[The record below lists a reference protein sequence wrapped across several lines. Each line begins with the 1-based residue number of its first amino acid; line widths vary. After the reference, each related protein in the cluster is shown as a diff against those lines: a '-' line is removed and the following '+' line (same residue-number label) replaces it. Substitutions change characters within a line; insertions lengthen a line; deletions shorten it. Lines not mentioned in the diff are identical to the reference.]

1 MEMTRVF
8 GTVISLL
15 LMFLLASFL
24 GCEGDQGPEG
34 PQGPPGEPGPPG
46 DPGTLTPPPDM
57 TFGLAITNNSDYDQ
71 NANTLIKLT
80 FQEDPNPNPAENTL
94 VGYKLDKSPILDGQD
109 KGEEDWGTSE
119 LYVSEV
125 ALTNIRGVDNGI
137 GTMSTPV
144 TLRAGYDEEYVYFM
158 VKWKEETAG
167 NDDIEFRPGEN
178 KFPDRWR
185 YDRDSGTWK
194 QQFNEDQLFIYWDI
208 SGIDEWDTQGAALL
222 YHDSDSSIYLD
233 QPGMVDVWHW
243 MAGRTGLIGYLD
255 DGFVQYDE
263 FVLFDEANFFG
274 IRPDQGT
281 AAFIANIQDSLPKW
295 MHREDP
301 NYGGSPPFNMWDA
314 TPFDAGANWDDNA
327 TVLGYVIVLPLGS
340 RADLECNRMG
350 WAIGFP
356 DHWVVEF
363 RRLRNTGHGDDVQF

>member
-8 GTVISLL
+8 GTFVSLL

-24 GCEGDQGPEG
+24 GCEGDQGPQG
-34 PQGPPGEPGPPG
+34 PQGDQGEKGEDG
-46 DPGTLTPPPDM
+46 DPGTSTPPPDM
-57 TFGLAITNNSDYDQ
+57 YFGLAITNNSDYDH
-71 NANTLIKLT
+71 NGNMRIRLT
-80 FQEDPNPNPAENTL
+80 FANEPVSEPGENVL
-94 VGYKLDKSPILDGQD
+94 VGYKLDKSPVFDGQD

-167 NDDIEFRPGEN
+167 NDDVAFTKGES

-185 YDRDSGTWK
+185 YDRDNSSWR

-208 SGIDEWDTQGAALL
+208 SGIADWETEGAALL
-222 YHDSDSSIYLD
+222 YHDSDSSTYLD

-243 MAGRTGLIGYLD
+243 MAGRTRLIGYFD
-255 DGFVQYDE
+255 DGFIQYDE
-263 FVLFDEANFFG
+263 ATPVGLQ
-274 IRPDQGT
+274 PDHGT
-281 AAFIANIQDSLPKW
+281 AAYIANIQDGLPKW

-301 NYGGSPPFNMWDA
+301 NNPEVTPPFNMWDA

-327 TVLGYVIVLPLGS
+327 TILGYVSVLPLGS
-340 RADLECNRMG
+340 RADLECNIPG
-350 WAIGFP
+350 WGIGFP